1 MDMTRNSFVCLRSGS
16 IAGAVFLI
24 PGLGGNTE
32 ELRAFATL
40 LEPDIA
46 IYVSRVIGPDTTRGN
61 TRVEAIANT
70 CVTDILSIQPGGNY
84 ILAGYSFG
92 GLVAF
97 EAAKRLLSGGR
108 TVRLLGLIEC
118 CPDEGIS
125 ARLIRRKL
133 VGIAKT
139 PMNEIPAKA
148 SMTFKDFLF
157 RLKVRFGISVLRQ
170 AGAGRLP
177 EQAIDNKIINK
188 VALQKYRPFKG
199 PLDMTFFKATVRLG
213 EFPPDPLRV
222 WRPLVR
228 RLTIEQV
235 PGDHHTMIRAH
246 AAALAA
252 VFTRHLKVALA
263 D

>member
-1 MDMTRNSFVCLRSGS
+1 MIGDSFVCLRSGS
-16 IAGAVFLI
+16 VAGAVFLI

-32 ELRAFATL
+32 ELHAFATL
-40 LEPDIA
+40 LEPDISVY
-46 IYVSRVIGPDTTRGN
+46 ILQIIGPNAIRHS
-61 TRVEAIANT
+61 RRIEAIADT
-70 CVTDILSIQPGGNY
+70 CVTDILNIQPHGNY

-97 EAAKRLLSGGR
+97 EAAKRLMSRGR

-118 CPDEGIS
+118 CPDEGLS

-133 VGIAKT
+133 LGIAKT
-139 PMNEIPAKA
+139 PIKKIPAKV
-148 SMTFKDFLF
+148 SMTLKDFSF
-157 RLKVRFGISVLRQ
+157 RLKVRFGVSVLEEAR
-170 AGAGRLP
+170 AGGLP
-177 EQAIDNKIINK
+177 ERSIDNKIVNK

-199 PLDMTFFKATVRLG
+199 PLDMIFFKATIRLG

-222 WRPLVR
+222 WRPLVQ

-246 AAALAA
+246 AGSLAT
-252 VFTRHLKVALA
+252 VFTRHLQVALA
-263 D
+263 DY